1 MDYGT
6 LRSLLYGEP
15 SLRQWQRICALVRAH
30 IAPNP
35 DDAEREAI
43 IDYTARALAS
53 WPSAWRVAP
62 RAWLEAML
70 NKGADGQLLGL
81 CTHLLLGVRPFEQE
95 WCWSFDEDRRFEEPI
110 GPYELEQLIEL
121 VRNPHLKRITHLQ
134 LNTQYVEDEL
144 YAEIFA
150 QPHLEQLE
158 HLGLQDVLLTQQR
171 AVELIGGLSR
181 LRSWGGHAHTETLS
195 ALIRRGALSRLEH
208 LSLRDSAIEE
218 PELLANALTHK
229 LAPKLRSLDLY
240 DAYRGPTRDLLGILA
255 QLPSLESVSLAGSE
269 LTPGCAE
276 QLHHQPH
283 LERWRHLDLSW
294 SSVLDDESLRG
305 LCQNQG
311 LQQLEQLVL
320 TLTQID
326 GDGLSSIFAPG
337 RFTKL
342 RALDL
347 SWCVVDN
354 ISWPAEVL
362 PSLQELKWGY
372 TVAQDHVML
381 DFLREPGAA
390 RLRSFWWHNTGEP
403 SEDFDV
409 LCSMGELLPRLEALH
424 IVECGVP
431 AWRVKGWLERL
442 NFPSL
447 HHLDLRNTFFDER
460 CVEVI
465 LSRAEYFSQL
475 RWLDVRY
482 CMLTK
487 AHHERLLNAPHL
499 KHCVI
504 LTGHGE
510 LIAPFGADE

>member
-15 SLRQWQRICALVRAH
+15 SLRQWQRICALANAQVSSL
-30 IAPNP
+30 P
-35 DDAEREAI
+35 DGAERVAI
-43 IDYTARALAS
+43 LDYAARALES

-62 RAWLEAML
+62 RAWLESVF
-70 NKGADGQLLGL
+70 NGGDDGERLGL
-81 CTHLLLGVRPFEQE
+81 FTHVLLGVRPFEQE
-95 WCWSFDEDRRFEEPI
+95 WCWSFDDDRRFEEPI
-110 GPYELEQLIEL
+110 GPYDLEQLTTL
-121 VRNPHLKRITHLQ
+121 VRNPHLKHITHLQ

-158 HLGLQDVLLTQQR
+158 HLGLQDVLLTRQR

-181 LRSWGGHAHTETLS
+181 LRSWGVHAHTETLS
-195 ALIRRGALSRLEH
+195 ELIRLGAFSGLEH

-218 PELLANALTHK
+218 PDLLANALTHER
-229 LAPKLRSLDLY
+229 APKLRALDLY

-255 QLPSLESVSLAGSE
+255 QLPTLESVNLAGSE

-294 SSVLDDESLRG
+294 SSALEDASLEAI
-305 LCQNQG
+305 CQNEG

-320 TLTQID
+320 TLTQISD
-326 GDGLSSIFAPG
+326 DGLSSLFAPG
-337 RFTKL
+337 RFPKL

-347 SWCVVDN
+347 SWCSIDN
-354 ISWPAEVL
+354 IAWPAEVL
-362 PSLQELKWGY
+362 PSLQELRWGY
-372 TVAQDHVML
+372 SKARDVELL

-390 RLRSFWWHNTGEP
+390 RLRSFWWHNTSEP
-403 SEDFDV
+403 AQPFDV
-409 LCSMGELLPRLEALH
+409 LFSMGESLPWLEALH
-424 IVECGVP
+424 IVECDVP

-442 NFPSL
+442 NLPSL
-447 HHLDLRNTFFDER
+447 NHLDLRNTYLDTSS
-460 CVEVI
+460 VEVI
-465 LSRAEYFSQL
+465 LSRVDYFSQL
-475 RWLDVRY
+475 RWLDLRY
-482 CMLTK
+482 CMVN
-487 AHHERLLNAPHL
+487 AHDHERLLGAPHL
-499 KHCVI
+499 QRCVI

-510 LIAPFGADE
+510 LIAPFGVDE